1 MCTAASTGR
10 RLTSLE
16 VGNRGCVS
24 AILVY
29 GDCSEAGGVLQMELA
44 TGVLCRGSKW
54 SVCGRL
60 HLAFFADSSANAREK
75 S

>member
-29 GDCSEAGGVLQMELA
+29 GDCLEAGGVLQMELA
-44 TGVLCRGSKW
+44 TGALCRGSKW

-60 HLAFFADSSANAREK
+60 RLAFFADSSAHAREK